1 MRVERSRVVD
11 APLAAVWDVVR
22 DPSRYGDVLGFG
34 DWTPRGEQTEGV
46 GARYR
51 IHLPIGSILLGGEVE
66 IVECDD
72 RREMA
77 WHSVTGVDHRGRW
90 RLRALDDNKT
100 KVTLRLAYQAP
111 GGFLGV
117 VAGYVALPI
126 VTSLLD
132 RSLEGVERGLDPV
145 ANRRRAPAN

>member
-22 DPSRYGDVLGFG
+22 DPSRYPEVLGFG
-34 DWTPRGEQTEGV
+34 DWSPRTEQTQGV

-51 IHLPIGSILLGGEVE
+51 IHLPIGSILLGGDVE

-72 RREMA
+72 RHEMA
-77 WHSVTGVDHRGRW
+77 WHSVTGIDHRGRW
-90 RLRALDDNKT
+90 RLRALDDGRT
-100 KVTLRLAYQAP
+100 RVTLRLAYQAP

-117 VAGYVALPI
+117 VAGYVAMPM
-126 VTSLLD
+126 VAGLLD
-132 RSLEGVERGLDPV
+132 QSLDGIVRDLTPV
-145 ANRRRAPAN
+145 S